1 MDYVALDL
9 ETTGLD
15 PEWDHVIE
23 VGAVAF
29 TPDGVKDRLERLA
42 NPGRPVPEAVL
53 QLTGI
58 DPQQLPA
65 APPSADVLRELS
77 EFLRGRQP
85 VGHGARIEIGFLTE
99 AGLWPEAV
107 EMLDTLD
114 LARILLPG
122 AASHSLPLL
131 ATELGLRQLR
141 PHRALDDADATRQ
154 LLLALRGRAAALDET
169 RKEQVL
175 ALVAPYPWP
184 VASFFAEALT
194 AAEPAPDEH
203 RPLSPPA
210 PVATPRGRDGVPD
223 DPGALAGLLAP
234 SGPLA
239 ASLPEYEHREGQ
251 VQMLL
256 AVAQTMRRGGTL
268 MVEAGTGTG
277 KSLAY
282 LVPALA
288 RAVKHGERVVVAT
301 HTHTLQEQLLT
312 KDVPALQA
320 WLPWSFEPCLL
331 KGRANYVSLRRWRRY
346 LAEPC
351 RDEEELRF
359 KLKVLLWIHETET
372 GDRSE
377 LRLHGR
383 EEVLW
388 AHIASDPLDC
398 VGVNCRREDCFVHRA
413 REEAGKA
420 DLVIVNHALLLAD
433 SQTEGG
439 LLPPYEHLIVDEA
452 HHLEDAATQ
461 GLRSEVEGSGVEALL
476 ERLATERAGRTG
488 LLTELLA
495 RPRLD
500 ASSEDLAE
508 AERQAGSARARVSD
522 LFGSLAEWLRTRAD
536 EQEGRRDDTLR
547 LTPDVRETPEWAQL
561 AASAGDA
568 ATALAALDAH
578 LSRAVSLSRDFAGG
592 RGEPPHNSVEEP
604 DQALRE
610 LEIVRGR
617 LAECERLLRE
627 AFLAPD
633 PERVYWLSAPGRN
646 GSLSIRSAPL
656 DVGPVLH
663 DQVFADRR
671 SVVLTSASLAVA
683 GSFEFFRSRT
693 GVTHAAES
701 LVVESPF
708 DYLRQALICLPT
720 DLPPPDD
727 EALEPLLSEVVAEV
741 ASRLGGRTLALFTSH
756 GQLRDVYDALKQRSD
771 VDELLFLGQGVD
783 GQRRQILE
791 TFQTRPHGVLLGTAS
806 FWEGVDLPGDLLS
819 CVIVV
824 RLPFPVPSEPVY
836 AARAERLRDPFAQ
849 YALPRAALRL
859 KQGFGRLIRTSDDR
873 GAVVVLDSR
882 IVSRDY
888 GRAFLEALPP
898 ASRFQGPIAEVGDRV
913 QRWVEAGA

>member
-1 MDYVALDL
+1 
-9 ETTGLD
+9 
-15 PEWDHVIE
+15 
-23 VGAVAF
+23 
-29 TPDGVKDRLERLA
+29 
-42 NPGRPVPEAVL
+42 
-53 QLTGI
+53 
-58 DPQQLPA
+58 
-65 APPSADVLRELS
+65 
-77 EFLRGRQP
+77 
-85 VGHGARIEIGFLTE
+85 
-99 AGLWPEAV
+99 
-107 EMLDTLD
+107 
-114 LARILLPG
+114 
-122 AASHSLPLL
+122 
-131 ATELGLRQLR
+131 
-141 PHRALDDADATRQ
+141 
-154 LLLALRGRAAALDET
+154 
-169 RKEQVL
+169 
-175 ALVAPYPWP
+175 
-184 VASFFAEALT
+184 
-194 AAEPAPDEH
+194 
-203 RPLSPPA
+203 
-210 PVATPRGRDGVPD
+210 
-223 DPGALAGLLAP
+223 
-234 SGPLA
+234 
-239 ASLPEYEHREGQ
+239 GQ

-288 RAVKHGERVVVAT
+288 RAVQHGERVVVAT

-351 RDEEELRF
+351 REEEELRF

-377 LRLHGR
+377 LRLQGR

-398 VGVNCRREDCFVHRA
+398 VGVHCRSEDCFVHRA
-413 REEAGKA
+413 REEAGQA

-433 SQTEGG
+433 SQTDGG

-461 GLRSEVEGSGVEALL
+461 GLRSEVEGAGVEALL
-476 ERLATERAGRTG
+476 ERLATERPGRTG
-488 LLTELLA
+488 LLAELLG

-500 ASSEDLAE
+500 TSSQDLAD
-508 AERQAGSARARVSD
+508 AEGLAVSARARVTD
-522 LFGSLAEWLRTRAD
+522 LFASFAEWLRTRAG
-536 EQEGRRDDTLR
+536 EQDGRREDTLR
-547 LTPDVRETPEWAQL
+547 LTQDVRETAEWEQL
-561 AASAGDA
+561 AQSAGDA
-568 ATALAALDAH
+568 ATALAALDTH
-578 LSRAVSLSRDFAGG
+578 LGRAVSLSREFVAGG
-592 RGEPPHNSVEEP
+592 SGEQPRNSIEEP
-604 DQALRE
+604 DQAVRE

-617 LAECERLLRE
+617 LVECESLLRE

-633 PERVYWLSAPGRN
+633 PERVYWLGAPGRN

-663 DQVFADRR
+663 DQVFAERR

-701 LVVESPF
+701 LAVESPF

-720 DLPPPDD
+720 DLPGPDD
-727 EALEPLLSEVVAEV
+727 ETLEPFLSAIVAEV
-741 ASRLGGRTLALFTSH
+741 AGRLGGRTLALFTSH

-771 VDELLFLGQGVD
+771 LDELLFLGQGVD

-791 TFQTRPHGVLLGTAS
+791 TFQTRPHGVILGTAS

-819 CVIVV
+819 CVVIV
-824 RLPFPVPSEPVY
+824 RLPFPVPSEPIY

-859 KQGFGRLIRTSDDR
+859 KQGFGRLIRRSDDR

-882 IVSRDY
+882 IVRRDY

-898 ASRFQGPIAEVGDRV
+898 ASRFQGPIAEVGSRV
-913 QRWVEAGA
+913 QRWVEEGV